1 MYRGEY
7 VDIRYTENVV
17 EIYHNHQRI
26 ASHPKFPD
34 YVTNQDLVLRYRQKK
49 ATVKENSQSSESEGA
64 FVRGAAYYKRGEHD
78 D

>member
-34 YVTNQDLVLRYRQKK
+34 YVTNQY
-49 ATVKENSQSSESEGA
+49 ATIKMTCQIILINP
-64 FVRGAAYYKRGEHD
+64 K
-78 D
+78 